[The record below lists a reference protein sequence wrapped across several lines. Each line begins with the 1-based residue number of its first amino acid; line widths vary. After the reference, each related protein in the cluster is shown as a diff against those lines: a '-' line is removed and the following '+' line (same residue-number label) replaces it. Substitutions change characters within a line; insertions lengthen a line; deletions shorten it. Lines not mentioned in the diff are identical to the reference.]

1 MRSLRLLGAAL
12 GLLLPLAGHATDT
25 PDYWNCT
32 NRIGGSWTWGTVP
45 SACDVDPFGDPG
57 YVRQTFGPVLY
68 QDGQLASSERP
79 RYVREAYATLKDGA
93 RWYLLQRKPAA
104 SSAEQAGWQ
113 RAVLAIAAQE
123 TWWTHYRAATD
134 GRTKMVRGDYGH
146 GHGMMQIDDRWH
158 FAEIQAG
165 KGWQLGQNLAYA
177 LELYFA
183 AWERAATASCVSGS
197 TDWRNRARSSYSQ
210 YNGGASKLCRF
221 TNPNDTWA
229 RNDIGYA
236 DKYDQQAWLAYV
248 SDPNAA
254 SKVNIGCLMAGNEA
268 CPPTDWTPADWSNRL
283 LQLESGE
290 VCVFQAN
297 ALTCVSALRDSACLS
312 ALTGVLPSQPE
323 LLAISNQAGYPVTT
337 VDRHSCPAKVSGLRP
352 VASALYL
359 KKSINLRSTPGGAL
373 LGTVPVASTVQ
384 VLDWETRSPGTY
396 DRYYQIRYQGQDGWL
411 YAGSSSDQLSWAEL
425 GSYPS
430 LASKFIVQ
438 AGYKG
443 KISMSGGINLR
454 SVPATGSVLT
464 AVPAGAV
471 VTVSAV
477 KVIGDSNAI
486 YYQTSYN
493 GQTGWIYGGQV
504 LPTSTLASWVTPY

>member
-1 MRSLRLLGAAL
+1 MKRLSLVGALL
-12 GLLLPLAGHATDT
+12 GLLVSTSHATDT

-45 SACDVDPFGDPG
+45 SACDVDPFGDPD
-57 YVRQTFGPVLY
+57 YVRQTFGPLLF
-68 QDGQLASSERP
+68 QDSQLASSERP

-104 SSAEQAGWQ
+104 SGAEQAGWT
-113 RAVLAIAAQE
+113 RAVLAVAAQE
-123 TWWTHYRAATD
+123 TWWTHYRTASD
-134 GRTKMVRGDYGH
+134 GRTKMVRGDSGH

-183 AWERAATASCVSGS
+183 GWERAASASCVGGAE
-197 TDWRNRARSSYSQ
+197 DWRNRARSAYSQ

-221 TNPNDTWA
+221 ANPNDTWA

-254 SKVNIGCLMAGNEA
+254 SKVNISCLMADNEA
-268 CPPTDWTPADWSNRL
+268 CPPTDWTPADWGNRL
-283 LQLESGE
+283 LQLETGE

-297 ALTCVSALRDSACLS
+297 ALTCVTALRDSACLS

-323 LLAISNQAGYPVTT
+323 LLAIHNQAGYPVTT
-337 VDRHSCPAKVSGLRP
+337 VDRHSCPAKISGLRP

-373 LGTVPVASTVQ
+373 LGTVPLASTVQ
-384 VLDWETRSPGTY
+384 VLDWETRTPGSY
-396 DRYYQIRYQGQDGWL
+396 DRYYQVRYQGQDGWL
-411 YAGSSSDQLSWAEL
+411 YAGSSSDQLSWADL

-438 AGYKG
+438 TGYKG
-443 KISMSGGINLR
+443 KVTMSGGINLR
-454 SVPATGSVLT
+454 SVPATGTVLT
-464 AVPAGAV
+464 AVPTGALI
-471 VTVSAV
+471 TVSAV
-477 KVIGDSNAI
+477 KVLGDSNAI
-486 YYQTSYN
+486 YYQASYN
-493 GQTGWIYGGQV
+493 GQTGWLYGGQV
-504 LPTSTLASWVTPY
+504 LPTSTLTSWVVPY